1 MLNSLF
7 NVLQD
12 LWAIIFSLLASLVL
26 GFIFSLTFVKIK
38 KNDGI
43 KYIQV
48 ALSVRDE
55 NTLNRELNSLKNIN
69 DNYPKYIITLDEEEV
84 DHEGIKQINAIDFLT
99 GRVDL

>member
-38 KNDGI
+38 KNDGRWFVWVRKIMI
-43 KYIQV
+43 K
-48 ALSVRDE
+48 
-55 NTLNRELNSLKNIN
+55 
-69 DNYPKYIITLDEEEV
+69 
-84 DHEGIKQINAIDFLT
+84 KQRKKF
-99 GRVDL
+99 RR